1 MVAFSGIERT
11 SAVVIFCAKCF
22 VLGMYPFAFEQSI
35 VNLKVGVFL
44 SKTCSLMEDISKIGF
59 HWQVWQSE

>member
-22 VLGMYPFAFEQSI
+22 VLGMYLFAFEQSI
-35 VNLKVGVFL
+35 VNLKVFFFFKQDL
-44 SKTCSLMEDISKIGF
+44 
-59 HWQVWQSE
+59 